1 MKKKSGEEAK
11 FLGHFSKTDFRY
23 WNETVFRKGYTKG
36 GRQHFT
42 KEWYARMQHDGRR
55 DFFQF
60 QTPNRAAAGSRARDI
75 NLHYIFHVWGPTI
88 AKYKPKL
95 QRRSSLRTST
105 AAHRCTFRWEVLCL
119 IINRRIFEGFAIS

>member
-1 MKKKSGEEAK
+1 VKEGHRKAGMNKKSGEETR

-55 DFFQF
+55 DFFPL
-60 QTPNRAAAGSRARDI
+60 QTPNRAAAASRARDI
-75 NLHYIFHVWGPTI
+75 YLH
-88 AKYKPKL
+88 
-95 QRRSSLRTST
+95 
-105 AAHRCTFRWEVLCL
+105 L
-119 IINRRIFEGFAIS
+119 ISHGYSVGNGVPSGG